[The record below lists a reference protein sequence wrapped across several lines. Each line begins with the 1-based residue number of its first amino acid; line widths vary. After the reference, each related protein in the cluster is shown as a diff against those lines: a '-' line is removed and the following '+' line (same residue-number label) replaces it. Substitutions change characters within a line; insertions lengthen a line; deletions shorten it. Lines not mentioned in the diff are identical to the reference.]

1 MGDVFE
7 DGGEGGHPD
16 APSHQDGHFVVP
28 PGLVA
33 LPEWPVHQNLGE
45 KIIILLFNFFFFYYL
60 LILFY
65 YLKALLLGKA
75 LLFKIC
81 GRFFKYYFL
90 KCFSLSLLFSLC
102 NSLITF

>member
-45 KIIILLFNFFFFYYL
+45 KIIILLFNFFFFL
-60 LILFY
+60 LFINII
-65 YLKALLLGKA
+65 
-75 LLFKIC
+75 LLFK
-81 GRFFKYYFL
+81 
-90 KCFSLSLLFSLC
+90 S
-102 NSLITF
+102 ITFRKSITFQNLWEIF